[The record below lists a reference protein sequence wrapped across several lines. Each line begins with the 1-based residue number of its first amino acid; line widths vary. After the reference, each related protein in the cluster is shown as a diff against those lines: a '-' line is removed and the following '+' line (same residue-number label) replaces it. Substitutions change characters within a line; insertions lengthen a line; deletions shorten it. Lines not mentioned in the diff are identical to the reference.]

1 MEIGAKTIA
10 ASLGIFLLGVGSTYW
25 LMAGTTNSDTTTET
39 APTQVQHQPA
49 MQAAL
54 AELNN
59 SAAGTSS
66 TVESQTELPFND
78 SEPSIPELTHD
89 AFIAEAEARRE
100 QQLIE
105 KSEAERTEKLR
116 KQKENSVECKFWRQ
130 QQKASSAAEKIE
142 AKVKEH
148 CFLPGSSSTSETSVS
163 SASSEVI

>member
-1 MEIGAKTIA
+1 MEIGTKTIA
-10 ASLGIFLLGVGSTYW
+10 ASLGVFLLGVGSTYW
-25 LMAGTTNSDTTTET
+25 LMAGTADSGTTTESAT
-39 APTQVQHQPA
+39 AQVQHQPA

-54 AELNN
+54 AELDSNT
-59 SAAGTSS
+59 AETSS
-66 TVESQTELPFND
+66 IVESQTESPLND
-78 SEPSIPELTHD
+78 SEPSTPELTHD

-163 SASSEVI
+163 SANSEVI